1 MASEQFTQEEAAELE
16 RLRRD
21 FEARSDGG
29 ASPAVASLRRLWEL
43 EAKEEIARAAREARL
58 NLWRVEATAH
68 TVYGA
73 HLGEA
78 LKSAAGPVARV
89 WRPGSTAFM
98 PDLVFQVSA
107 DGKTWICT
115 FPCAV
120 ADGA

>member
-1 MASEQFTQEEAAELE
+1 MTSEFTKEEAAELE

-29 ASPAVASLRRLWEL
+29 ASPAVAALRRLWEL
-43 EAKEEIARAAREARL
+43 EDKERIAGREARL
-58 NLWRVEATAH
+58 KLWRVEGTAH
-68 TVYGA
+68 TVYGV